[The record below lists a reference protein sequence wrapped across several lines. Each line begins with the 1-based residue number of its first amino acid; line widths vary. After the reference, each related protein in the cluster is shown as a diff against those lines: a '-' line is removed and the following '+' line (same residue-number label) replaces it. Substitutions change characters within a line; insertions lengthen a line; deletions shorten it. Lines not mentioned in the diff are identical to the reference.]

1 VSQARI
7 SFIKK
12 KEYSMKIGVTGA
24 TGQLGRLVVE
34 ELKKRVSADTIV
46 ALVRTPRKA
55 TDLGVE
61 SREFDYSSPDGLAGS
76 LAGIDRLLLIS
87 SSEVGQRVRQHANV
101 IEAAKKAG
109 IKWIVYTSLLHA
121 DTSSLSLAEE
131 HKATESMLKES
142 GIPYTLLR
150 NGWYTENYTGSIPG
164 AIAAGAFIG
173 SAGNGKIASA
183 ARADYAA
190 AASAVLAD
198 QDHQHK
204 IYELAGDDAYTLAD
218 LAAEVSRQTGKVIA
232 YQNLSEAD
240 YANTLKKV
248 GLPEGLAYAI
258 AGWDVAASKNDLFDN
273 GHQLSK
279 LIGRATTSLS
289 DTVAAAL
296 A

>member
-1 VSQARI
+1 
-7 SFIKK
+7 
-12 KEYSMKIGVTGA
+12 MKIGVTGA

-34 ELKKRVSADTIV
+34 ELKKRVSADAIV
-46 ALVRTPRKA
+46 ALVRTPSKA
-55 TDLGVE
+55 ADMGVE
-61 SREFDYSSPDGLAGS
+61 SYEFDYNNPDDLVCA

-87 SSEVGQRVRQHANV
+87 SSEIGQRARQHANV
-101 IEAAKKAG
+101 VEAAKKAG
-109 IKWIVYTSLLHA
+109 VKWIVYTSLLHA

-131 HKATESMLKES
+131 HRATEKVLKES

-164 AIAAGAFIG
+164 AIAAGALIG

-183 ARADYAA
+183 ARADFAEAA
-190 AASAVLAD
+190 AVVLTD
-198 QDHQHK
+198 QEHQHK
-204 IYELAGDDAYTLAD
+204 VYELAGDNAYTLAD
-218 LAAEVSRQTGKVIA
+218 LAAEVSRQTGNA
-232 YQNLSEAD
+232 LPYQDLSEAD
-240 YANTLKKV
+240 YAGILKNV

-279 LIGRATTSLS
+279 LIGHATTPMS
-289 DTVAAAL
+289 DTVAATL

>member
-1 VSQARI
+1 
-7 SFIKK
+7 
-12 KEYSMKIGVTGA
+12 MKIGVTGA